1 VAEWVTGHDSAT
13 VLEGHVQ
20 TGLFDRRLPLDHEF
34 ISGSD
39 AVILSA
45 YQESSAA
52 VRYAAQQFG
61 DDAIAHFYS
70 ELGSARR
77 SPGTWRYHVDRAM
90 RAAFGIG
97 FEEFQRRWAKWV
109 ENTLD

>member
-1 VAEWVTGHDSAT
+1 VAN
-13 VLEGHVQ
+13 
-20 TGLFDRRLPLDHEF
+20 GLFDRLLPLDHEF

-52 VRYAAQQFG
+52 IRFAAEQFG
-61 DDAIAHFYS
+61 DDAVAEFYRQ
-70 ELGSARR
+70 LGSVRR
-77 SPGTWRYHVDRAM
+77 SSGTWRYHVGRAM
-90 RAAFGIG
+90 REAFGIG
-97 FEEFQRRWAKWV
+97 FDEFQARWARWV

>member
-1 VAEWVTGHDSAT
+1 M
-13 VLEGHVQ
+13 
-20 TGLFDRRLPLDHEF
+20 FDRLLPLDHEF

-52 VRYAAQQFG
+52 VRYAAGQFG
-61 DDAIAHFYS
+61 ADAIARFYR
-70 ELGSARR
+70 ELGSVRR
-77 SPGTWRYHVDRAM
+77 SSGTWRYHVDRAM
-90 RAAFGIG
+90 RVAFGVG